1 MIKDLYRRG
10 VSISDI
16 ARVTGHDRK
25 TIRGVVQG
33 PVISPPRVRRARA
46 SRLDPFVSYLERRL
60 AEGVLNCNKLLEE
73 IRPQGYEGGKSLLK
87 SFVQPYREA
96 RRAEATVRFETQP
109 GEQAQVDWGSFG
121 FIEHHGRRRRLYAF
135 VMTLGWSRMMY
146 VEFTTSMDTATWLR
160 CHVHAWHYFGGVPRV
175 VLHDNLKTA
184 VLDRRGDGAVH
195 WNPRYLDLA
204 DYYGF
209 SLRACQPYRAQ
220 TKGKVE
226 SGIRY
231 LRGNFWPGLRFVD
244 LSDLNQQGRDWLDL
258 TANQRVHGTTGEV
271 PFARL
276 PEELLQPLADKPDYD
291 TSLIGYRRAS
301 KDCFV
306 SYGGNYYTVPF
317 AYVRQTLQVKE
328 TEDGHLVV
336 QDAQGTEIARH
347 RLAHG
352 FRQRVA
358 ISAHY
363 EQLRAAVRPSHRP
376 LAIQTPQAV
385 DWASLPEAPEVESR
399 PLSWYDHILEVAR

>member
-1 MIKDLYRRG
+1 
-10 VSISDI
+10 
-16 ARVTGHDRK
+16 
-25 TIRGVVQG
+25 
-33 PVISPPRVRRARA
+33 
-46 SRLDPFVSYLERRL
+46 
-60 AEGVLNCNKLLEE
+60 
-73 IRPQGYEGGKSLLK
+73 
-87 SFVQPYREA
+87 
-96 RRAEATVRFETQP
+96 VRFETQP

-121 FIEHHGRRRRLYAF
+121 SIEHHGRRRRLYAF
-135 VMTLGWSRMMY
+135 VMTLGWSRTMY

-184 VLDRRGDGAVH
+184 VLERSAEGRVH

-226 SGIRY
+226 AGIRY

-244 LSDLNQQGRDWLDL
+244 LSDLNRQCLDWLDL

-271 PFARL
+271 PFERL
-276 PEELLQPLADKPDYD
+276 PHEELQPLADKPDYD

-306 SYGGNYYTVPF
+306 SYGSNYYSVPF
-317 AYVRQTLQVKE
+317 AYVRQTLQVRE
-328 TEDGHLVV
+328 TEEGYLVV
-336 QDAQGTEIARH
+336 QDAQGEEIARH
-347 RLAHG
+347 CLAHG

-358 ISAHY
+358 IAAHY
-363 EQLRAAVRPSHRP
+363 EQLRAAIRPPRRP
-376 LAIQTPQAV
+376 LAMQTPLAA